1 MGFFSF
7 FKKSAIP
14 NVIPERT
21 VEELLQQQLDLVP
34 DQCKAQ
40 PPFRR
45 SAAFLAQQ
53 EHELALQQLIA
64 LIEGNG
70 HCFTEQS
77 WIALEQIASRLSLP
91 ARVHYCRV
99 QSWAAKRRRQDKV
112 EQMRR
117 VDGFYY
123 CAHGRDGMIYYV
135 QQGRVLELYS
145 EMSGDKQY
153 AFLIHFQEATHWAL
167 PVKQVVSLEEK
178 AVIREQLGQ
187 WLGKVRA
194 DY

>member
-1 MGFFSF
+1 MGLFSF

-14 NVIPERT
+14 NASQERT

-34 DQCKAQ
+34 DHCKAQ

-45 SAAFLAQQ
+45 SVEFLAQQ
-53 EHELALQQLIA
+53 EHGLVLQNLIELV
-64 LIEGNG
+64 EGNG
-70 HCFTEQS
+70 HCFTEQH
-77 WIALEQIASRLSLP
+77 WIALEQIASRLNLP
-91 ARVHYCRV
+91 ARARYCRV
-99 QSWAAKRRRQDKV
+99 ESWAAKRRRQDKV

-117 VDGFYY
+117 VDGFYH
-123 CAHGRDGMIYYV
+123 CSHGREGMIYYV
-135 QQGRVLELYS
+135 QQGRVLELYA
-145 EMSGDKQY
+145 EMSGDKQF

-178 AVIREQLGQ
+178 AVIREQLSK

>member
-1 MGFFSF
+1 MGLFSF
-7 FKKSAIP
+7 FKKSTTP
-14 NVIPERT
+14 TVILEGT

-45 SAAFLAQQ
+45 SVQFLAQQ
-53 EHELALQQLIA
+53 AHELVLQNLIA
-64 LIEGNG
+64 LVEENG
-70 HCFTEQS
+70 HCFTEQY
-77 WIALEQIASRLSLP
+77 WVALEQIANRLNLP
-91 ARVHYCRV
+91 ARARYCRV
-99 QSWAAKRRRQDKV
+99 EGWAAKRRRQDKV

-123 CAHGRDGMIYYV
+123 CAHGREGMIYYV

-145 EMSGDKQY
+145 EMAGDKQF

-167 PVKQVVSLEEK
+167 PGKQVLSLEEK
-178 AVIREQLGQ
+178 AVIREQLRK